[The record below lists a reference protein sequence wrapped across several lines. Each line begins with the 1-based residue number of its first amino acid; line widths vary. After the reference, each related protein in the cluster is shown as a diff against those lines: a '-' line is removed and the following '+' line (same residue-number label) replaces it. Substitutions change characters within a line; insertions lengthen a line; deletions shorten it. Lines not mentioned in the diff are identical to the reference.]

1 MKTGTE
7 MNKNTEAYVLDTS
20 AWLTLIEDENGADAV
35 QQILENA
42 VKGEVDVFVSFVSFM
57 EVYYITLQEHEK
69 AEAQLRIELMT
80 SLPILRIESSMSLG
94 ILAAEIKAFHKL
106 SVADA
111 WIAALAK
118 ERCAI
123 LVHKDPE
130 YEQLENYVRTLKLP
144 YKSS

>member
-1 MKTGTE
+1 
-7 MNKNTEAYVLDTS
+7 MNKN
-20 AWLTLIEDENGADAV
+20 
-35 QQILENA
+35 
-42 VKGEVDVFVSFVSFM
+42 
-57 EVYYITLQEHEK
+57 

-80 SLPILRIESSMSLG
+80 SLPVLRIESSMSLG

-118 ERCAI
+118 ERSAI

-130 YEQLENYVRTLKLP
+130 YEQLENYIQTLKLP
-144 YKSS
+144 FKSS

>member
-1 MKTGTE
+1 
-7 MNKNTEAYVLDTS
+7 
-20 AWLTLIEDENGADAV
+20 
-35 QQILENA
+35 
-42 VKGEVDVFVSFVSFM
+42 
-57 EVYYITLQEHEK
+57 
-69 AEAQLRIELMT
+69 
-80 SLPILRIESSMSLG
+80 MSLG